1 VCFLQLVSWQA
12 GFQTIVIWII
22 VYHVGTGLFS
32 LLLVLWA
39 YGCGSS
45 ITAEHT
51 TICIPEIVA
60 SLHTGCWSCL
70 ITCIVVSWLFIAVQ
84 IDDPWHNSFMSFYWE
99 REKIGEKLL
108 LILLL
113 FLPSLR
119 SLSNVSVMCGVRSGF
134 VNESLQ
140 GKIGFH
146 VWHLCVLSF
155 QVMLKEGPRALY
167 KGWDSYLGL
176 HEHCFFNQV
185 HVYLRCMVLHNLL
198 GTLVRCNNSHC

>member
-1 VCFLQLVSWQA
+1 MWELASFPYCWCC
-12 GFQTIVIWII
+12 
-22 VYHVGTGLFS
+22 GLMVVDPPS
-32 LLLVLWA
+32 LLSIQPYAFQRLWLP
-39 YGCGSS
+39 Y
-45 ITAEHT
+45 
-51 TICIPEIVA
+51 
-60 SLHTGCWSCL
+60 TGCWSCL

-176 HEHCFFNQV
+176 HEHCVFNQV